1 MVVLHLKKTE
11 LNQFLYETYCG
22 IKCEDLL
29 NELCES
35 KKTLNHSSFAQYFTK
50 TCDLT

>member
-1 MVVLHLKKTE
+1 MVVLHLKKTD

-22 IKCEDLL
+22 IKVEDLL

-35 KKTLNHSSFAQYFTK
+35 KFDFGGIRMDG
-50 TCDLT
+50 C

>member
-1 MVVLHLKKTE
+1 MVILHLKKTD

-35 KKTLNHSSFAQYFTK
+35 KYYRWFPSFCKSISF
-50 TCDLT
+50 